1 MNSTFA
7 NGGHCREGDIV
18 LSLAH
23 CSWAFMQ
30 GGGKRAAYVQL
41 YTGCLGWADTNFPL
55 YFLGFFI
62 NLSQPFSADSLGKWF
77 KFLPVSI
84 FSPMWIK
91 EKWKGKTSPWN
102 KKLPHCWGH
111 QVFWSR
117 ETPQHM
123 GAHISTASGST
134 PAAAAAV
141 HAKPST
147 GGRDTCTASCSLDPD
162 CKCRLPLGLSCAFS
176 CTELHI
182 SIAKPQ

>member
-84 FSPMWIK
+84 FSPMWMK
-91 EKWKGKTSPWN
+91 EKWKGETSPWN
-102 KKLPHCWGH
+102 KNKSCLIA
-111 QVFWSR
+111 
-117 ETPQHM
+117 
-123 GAHISTASGST
+123 GAIKYFEAGRHHSTWVHISPRPRGAPLPLPRRCTQNPALASG
-134 PAAAAAV
+134 
-141 HAKPST
+141 H
-147 GGRDTCTASCSLDPD
+147 
-162 CKCRLPLGLSCAFS
+162 
-176 CTELHI
+176 LHGKLQPG
-182 SIAKPQ
+182 SWLQVSFAPGS